1 VRQPGA
7 ANCAVLSGRLASRAN
22 TPARNDHAEASSAP
36 AHQRADPVENNQMLM
51 LIRVFP
57 PREDP
62 ALRQSDA
69 CGRRHGMVS
78 YDISERGDR
87 HDFEVWFGAAK
98 VKGVLGTRELAAGR
112 AGDRLYCQRCRGPD
126 AVRRLGISR
135 RPLRVARSAYS
146 STPAAPPAIQKGRS
160 WGEPLCR
167 LHERGQ
173 RLGCVDR

>member
-112 AGDRLYCQRCRGPD
+112 AGDRLYCQRCRGRD

-135 RPLRVARSAYS
+135 RPTEGSEVCVQFYS
-146 STPAAPPAIQKGRS
+146 SGTTGHPKGPFMGGAPMPPPRARAEAGLR
-160 WGEPLCR
+160 R
-167 LHERGQ
+167 
-173 RLGCVDR
+173 